1 MRPRR
6 SSASPADIDICRAYL
21 LFDLERARM
30 NNDRRVIHYHFFM
43 PNIFMPYFF
52 VTLALLTLT
61 GAPVDGSSSIRIN
74 LFSLLKPE
82 ILEVRVSTGAGAAI
96 NVGGMKS
103 NSRILMKES
112 IRIRQSGS
120 RLNLAIIDSYG
131 RIKDSFTATEAE
143 ITPAEG
149 ATLELGLPGK
159 IKRVVRGRVSVIARH
174 GPMQIVLATDRE
186 SAVASMVAAELGGA
200 RPGEALKALAVLAR
214 TFLISQRTRHAG
226 EGFDFCD
233 TTHCQLYRGEADLAT
248 EARATAITSTIDQ
261 TAREILSYDGRAIE
275 GYYSAVCGG
284 LSNTPEM
291 VWSGASPSRYPYE
304 RISCRWCRAS
314 SHYEWERAASALRVL
329 NALAPALKARV
340 SQSAEIIVESDRPV
354 DFVRSVIIR
363 DRSHTARLSAEEF
376 RRAIGRRLGWSTV
389 LSPTFEIKRRGDQF
403 IFHGRGFGSQVG
415 LCQAGAIA
423 QAAAGRSYREIL
435 KYYYPQA
442 EITLH

>member
-1 MRPRR
+1 
-6 SSASPADIDICRAYL
+6 
-21 LFDLERARM
+21 M
-30 NNDRRVIHYHFFM
+30 NNARRVIHYFSMPKIFRPNFFM
-43 PNIFMPYFF
+43 LNFF

-61 GAPVDGSSSIRIN
+61 AAPADGSSSIRIN

-82 ILEVRVSTGAGAAI
+82 TLEVRVATGATAAI
-96 NVGGMKS
+96 NAGGVRS
-103 NSRILMKES
+103 NLKISIEES

-120 RLNLAIIDSYG
+120 RFNLAFIDSYG
-131 RIKDSFTATEAE
+131 RIIDSFNAATAE
-143 ITPAEG
+143 ITPTEG
-149 ATLELGLPGK
+149 AMLELSLPGK

-174 GPMQIVLATDRE
+174 GLMQIVLATDRE
-186 SAVASMVAAELGGA
+186 SAVASMVAAELSGA

-214 TFLISQRTRHAG
+214 TFLISQRARHAG

-248 EARATAITSTIDQ
+248 EADATAITSVVAQ

-291 VWSGASPSRYPYE
+291 VWSGASSSRYPYE

-314 SHYEWERAASALRVL
+314 SHYEWERAASVLRVL
-329 NALAPALKARV
+329 NALAPALKARL

-354 DFVRSVIIR
+354 DFARSVIIR
-363 DRSHTARLSAEEF
+363 DRSRTVRLSAEEF

-415 LCQAGAIA
+415 LCQAGAVA
-423 QAAAGRSYREIL
+423 QAAEGRGYREIL